1 MFPGAPTGL
10 IYPGDKNMTAGLR
23 PSDKYYFEPRV
34 GVAYQPKNMPK
45 TSFHAAFGMFTA
57 PMAYSDYNHVVDMAP
72 FAPAFSPSAPSNT
85 PICSGG
91 ATCTP
96 NTGQTMAGYM
106 NFHNPWKTSSF
117 NTPNGNPFGTGPGQI
132 PWANPNYKPP
142 LNSAIPG
149 PVYVQDSF
157 GRNFKQ
163 GVTEAWNFSVEQQ
176 LSNTMAMRA
185 AYVGSES
192 YHQSY
197 VQDDNFAGYSYCT
210 YYNNPTCALPTQ
222 ANVNNGSLKL
232 AAFPYQAFTQI
243 LEYDSGA
250 TGSYHSLQA
259 TVQRH
264 MANGLQAQS
273 SFTWQKTIDVA
284 STANIASNTNGI
296 ANPANLHWS
305 RGLSNANIPF
315 TWTSNFIYN
324 SPELKG
330 QSLLLREVLG
340 GWEISPILTWQ
351 SGTPFGVG
359 AGNSNVAYGEL
370 NKGDGCFQ
378 GCSGDRA
385 DRVPGVPLKVR
396 QGGRSQWTKSYFNTA
411 AFTTRHDGTFGTSGR
426 NIMQG
431 PPGFNVDSSLMKNWS
446 ILEKY
451 KLQFRFELF
460 NALNHPIM
468 GNPDASPPGGSGVL
482 GGGDGCAGEIN
493 CGNKGFGSPNNTTR
507 VGQAALKLT
516 F

>member
-1 MFPGAPTGL
+1 
-10 IYPGDKNMTAGLR
+10 
-23 PSDKYYFEPRV
+23 
-34 GVAYQPKNMPK
+34 
-45 TSFHAAFGMFTA
+45 
-57 PMAYSDYNHVVDMAP
+57 MAP

-85 PICSGG
+85 AICNGG
-91 ATCTP
+91 ATCAP
-96 NTGQTMAGYM
+96 NTGQTVTGYM
-106 NFHNPWKTSSF
+106 NFHNPWKTSTF
-117 NTPNGNPFGTGPGQI
+117 NTPNGNPFGSGPGQI

-142 LNSAIPG
+142 LNSVIPG

-157 GRNFKQ
+157 SRNFKQ
-163 GVTEAWNFSVEQQ
+163 GVTQAWNFSAEQQ
-176 LSNTMAMRA
+176 LSNTMAMRV

-210 YYNNPTCALPTQ
+210 YYNNPACALPTQ
-222 ANVNNGSLKL
+222 ANVNNGTLKL

-250 TGSYHSLQA
+250 TASYHSLQA

-284 STANIASNTNGI
+284 TTANIAANTNGI

-330 QSLLLREVLG
+330 QNLLLREVLG

-359 AGNSNVAYGEL
+359 PGNSNNAYGEL

-378 GCSGDRA
+378 GCSADRA

-431 PPGFNVDSSLMKNWS
+431 PPGFNVDSSLMKNWT
-446 ILEKY
+446 ILERY
-451 KLQFRFELF
+451 RLQFRFELF
-460 NALNHPIM
+460 NAFNHAIM
-468 GNPDASPPGGSGVL
+468 GNPDASPPSGGGAL
-482 GGGDGCAGEIN
+482 GGGDGCAGQIN
-493 CGNKGFGSPNNTTR
+493 CGNNGFGSPNNTTR
-507 VGQAALKLT
+507 IGQAALKLT